1 MMDVRKFYEEQLAE
15 WPEFRQRV
23 EQLKEVTL
31 REFKING
38 FTIRA
43 QFNPARAVS
52 SGAKL
57 DKASIAS
64 RKCFL
69 CGENRPTVQRGL
81 KMNER
86 FTLLVN
92 PFPILREHFTIAC
105 DEHRPQEI
113 KNSLSDMLDFAQQMP
128 DHILFYNGPRCGAS
142 APDHLHF
149 QAVAKG
155 QLPLEKEWRKAEKRV
170 LSEWNGHRLEQLV
183 DYGRRCLHAE
193 SERKDALA
201 SLFNQTYTQYMMME
215 GGNEEPR
222 LNLFAMYEEGRWHL
236 FIFPRKT
243 HRPTQYYA
251 EGEAY
256 RMISPGAIDM
266 AGVLVLPRKEDF
278 DALSI
283 SELTDVFSQVSL

>member
-1 MMDVRKFYEEQLAE
+1 MDVRKFYEEQLAE

-23 EQLKEVTL
+23 EQLEQVEL
-31 REFKING
+31 REFRLNG
-38 FTIRA
+38 FTIKA

-57 DKASIAS
+57 DKESIAK

-69 CGENRPTVQRGL
+69 CAENRPEVQRGL
-81 KMNER
+81 KLNDR

-92 PFPILREHFTIAC
+92 PFPILKEHFTIAC
-105 DEHRPQEI
+105 DTHCPQEI
-113 KNSLSDMLDFAQQMP
+113 KPNLGDMLDFAQMMP
-128 DHILFYNGPRCGAS
+128 DHIIFYNGPRCGAS

-155 QLPLEKEWRKAEKRV
+155 QLPLEQEWKKAEKRE
-170 LSEWNGHRLEQLV
+170 LSEWNGHRMEQLMGF
-183 DYGRRCLHAE
+183 GRSCVHAE
-193 SERKDALA
+193 SDRKDALA

-278 DALSI
+278 EALTL
-283 SELTDVFSQVSL
+283 SELKDVYLQVSL

>member
-1 MMDVRKFYEEQLAE
+1 MDVRKFYEEQLAE

-23 EQLKEVTL
+23 EQLEQVEL
-31 REFKING
+31 REFRLNG
-38 FTIRA
+38 FTIKA

-57 DKASIAS
+57 DKESIAK

-69 CGENRPTVQRGL
+69 CSENRPEVQRGL
-81 KMNER
+81 KLNDR
-86 FTLLVN
+86 FMLLVN
-92 PFPILREHFTIAC
+92 PFPILKEHFTIAC
-105 DEHRPQEI
+105 DTHCPQEI
-113 KNSLSDMLDFAQQMP
+113 KPNLGDMLDFAQMMP
-128 DHILFYNGPRCGAS
+128 DHIIFYNGPRCGAS

-155 QLPLEKEWRKAEKRV
+155 QLPLEQEWRKAEKRE
-170 LSEWNGHRLEQLV
+170 LSEWNGHRMEQLMGF
-183 DYGRRCLHAE
+183 GRSCVHAE
-193 SERKDALA
+193 SDRKDALA

-266 AGVLVLPRKEDF
+266 AGVLVLPRKADF
-278 DALSI
+278 EALTL
-283 SELTDVFSQVSL
+283 SELKDVYLQVSL